1 MKAKKKYYAK
11 YKNSILAIKQ
21 LINQNTPPP
30 PPDDP
35 PQPESIDIPPPP
47 KINLKKIII
56 VELVLKFDITLT
68 SKKRS

>member
-47 KINLKKIII
+47 KINLKKNNC
-56 VELVLKFDITLT
+56 
-68 SKKRS
+68 